1 MVVLVGVWV
10 ELGVVLRVVFGVEVF
25 WVWFGVVEFFE
36 FFMYLFMK
44 MMVIKRSVLKSLVFF
59 IFIIWIICLVVGRF
73 EV

>member
-59 IFIIWIICLVVGRF
+59 YFYYLDYLFGCG
-73 EV
+73 

>member
-44 MMVIKRSVLKSLVFF
+44 MMVIKRDRKSVV
-59 IFIIWIICLVVGRF
+59 
-73 EV
+73 